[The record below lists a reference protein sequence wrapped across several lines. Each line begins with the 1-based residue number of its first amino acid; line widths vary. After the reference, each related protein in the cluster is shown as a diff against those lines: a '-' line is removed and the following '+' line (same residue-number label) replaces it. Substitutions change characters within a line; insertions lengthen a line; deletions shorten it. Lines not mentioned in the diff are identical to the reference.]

1 MSTTSIEQLRKA
13 DWDQLQRDVATRI
26 SLLRATVNRIDAD
39 AAGEAIA
46 RDLILPNVRL
56 LAEFCENVDIDGPRM
71 RGGA

>member
-1 MSTTSIEQLRKA
+1 
-13 DWDQLQRDVATRI
+13 VATRI

-39 AAGEAIA
+39 AAGDAIA

>member
-1 MSTTSIEQLRKA
+1 
-13 DWDQLQRDVATRI
+13 VATRI

-39 AAGEAIA
+39 AAGDAIA

-71 RGGA
+71 EGAA

>member
-39 AAGEAIA
+39 AAGDAIA

-56 LAEFCENVDIDGPRM
+56 LAEFCENVDIDGPSM
-71 RGGA
+71 RGDA

>member
-39 AAGEAIA
+39 AAGDAIA

-71 RGGA
+71 EGAA